1 MPETN
6 DKHGSKRSVDAPT
19 SSSKRARIDPKE
31 HTADCQDSDCHGCAS
46 GAVAFDTDI
55 LDLSA
60 KELLS
65 MAEHEEAEGSDRSI
79 VTKLYETSIEKFAGE
94 STLDLA
100 WALLRSAEYVDY
112 DSYATEAIAIAE
124 KAPKDTDEDRARA
137 QIITGR
143 ARVLNVCL
151 NHANWQ
157 DKRDDDTEDD
167 DNSEYRLS
175 VPISDVKNLEKGL
188 ADISESLGLSE
199 KSDDA
204 VNSTLAF
211 FSARYQRHALI
222 HSLRARITNSALDIG
237 LKYVDWTKTA
247 CDDVHIQGCRIAV
260 WWAMAV
266 ADTAADSEQ
275 DQGAAIEARIEPISK
290 YLELQTSNVACCKLR
305 AQMLIVLSS
314 VILDEDRVVDL
325 FDMAIDTLHCAHKI
339 DPEDQ
344 DVISQLADLGV
355 EM

>member
-6 DKHGSKRSVDAPT
+6 DKRSSSKRPADAPA
-19 SSSKRARIDPKE
+19 SSSKRARTDPKE
-31 HTADCQDSDCHGCAS
+31 HTADCQDSDCEGCAS
-46 GAVAFDTDI
+46 GAVALDTDI
-55 LDLSA
+55 LDMSA

-65 MAEHEEAEGSDRSI
+65 MAEQEEAEGSDRSV
-79 VTKLYETSIEKFAGE
+79 VTKLYETCIERFAGQ

-112 DSYATEAIAIAE
+112 DAYATDAIAIADE
-124 KAPKDTDEDRARA
+124 APKDTDEDRARA
-137 QIITGR
+137 QLITGR

-167 DNSEYRLS
+167 NSECRPS
-175 VPISDVKNLEKGL
+175 VPVSGIKDLEKGL
-188 ADISESLGLSE
+188 ANISESLKLSGA
-199 KSDDA
+199 SNNA
-204 VNSTLAF
+204 VDGTLAF
-211 FSARYQRHALI
+211 FSARYQRHALV
-222 HSLRARITNSALDIG
+222 HSLRTRITDSALDIA
-237 LKYVDWTKTA
+237 LRYVDWTLTA
-247 CDDVHIQGCRIAV
+247 CNDVHIQGCRIAV
-260 WWAMAV
+260 WWAMAM
-266 ADTAADSEQ
+266 ADTAADSEE

-305 AQMLIVLSS
+305 AQMLVVLSS
-314 VILDEDRVVDL
+314 VILDEDRVVDV
-325 FDMAIDTLHCAHKI
+325 FDTAIDTLHHAHKI